1 VATEV
6 NAEVPG
12 LVEALEAL
20 HRYEAS
26 KPPKRKTKTKK
37 SRKKAKPESE
47 SESESEG
54 EVPAKNIV
62 FAAPVS
68 LDTPNYPFQ
77 DDVIRT
83 VEMLFSDP
91 DKRKATIQLPTGSGK
106 TRIAAQLVSR
116 MGAHRVLY
124 IVPSKEIFQQTSD
137 KLSREGISH
146 VYMAAGKFPNLD
158 QVRVILAMSQTL
170 TRRMGS
176 PIWKRWSP
184 EVVFIDEIHKLIG
197 QHRNVA
203 SRWEC
208 PILGMTA
215 TPCRLDGQ
223 DLSDLTPY
231 LIQGPAVSTLQE
243 QGYLVPEIV
252 YPAPAPDLEG
262 VKIARGDYVVADL
275 EREFMA
281 QEVYKVVP
289 KYWRLRAKG
298 KRTIAF
304 APSVVVS
311 EALVKVYKAAG
322 IRAKHVDSKTPVRER
337 EAAIESLRKHRI
349 DVLCNVG
356 LFIEGLDIVEVE
368 CITLCQDTQSVSR
381 YLQEVGRGL
390 RLSKRT
396 GKRNLTVIDHT
407 SNTMRH
413 GRVSAV
419 RDWQQGGFCN
429 APNHRTCRYCGAL
442 TSANLGKCL
451 YCGFVEVE
459 SAPATSLA
467 SKLSRQKSRDIP
479 IRICPEWATMLR
491 REWYQ
496 YERNRVENGYS
507 LPDESKGIAGYTES
521 KCLREL
527 RNGLR
532 C

>member
-1 VATEV
+1 
-6 NAEVPG
+6 VPG
-12 LVEALEAL
+12 LVDALEAWQ
-20 HRYEAS
+20 RYEAAN
-26 KPPKRKTKTKK
+26 PPKRKPKK
-37 SRKKAKPESE
+37 ARKKAKSNPPKEVAIPAS
-47 SESESEG
+47 
-54 EVPAKNIV
+54 EVPPKDIV
-62 FAAPVS
+62 FAPLVS
-68 LDTPNYPFQ
+68 LDTSNYPFQ

-83 VEMLFSDP
+83 VEMLFADP
-91 DKRKATIQLPTGSGK
+91 AKRKATIQLPTGSGK

-137 KLSREGISH
+137 KLSGEGITH
-146 VYMAAGKFPNLD
+146 AYMAAGEFPNLE

-223 DLSDLTPY
+223 DLSDLTPF
-231 LIQGPAVSTLQE
+231 LIQGPAVSTLQG
-243 QGYLVPEIV
+243 QGYLVPDLV

-275 EREFMA
+275 ERNFMA

-289 KYWRLRAKG
+289 EYWRLRAHG
-298 KRTIAF
+298 KRTITF
-304 APSVVVS
+304 APSVAVS
-311 EALVKVYKAAG
+311 EALVKAYRAAG
-322 IRAKHVDSKTPVRER
+322 IRAEHVDSKTHIRDR
-337 EAAIESLRKHRI
+337 EAAIDRLRNHRI

-390 RLSKRT
+390 RLSKHT
-396 GKRNLTVIDHT
+396 GKRNLTIIDHT
-407 SNTMRH
+407 NNTMRH

-419 RDWQQGGFCN
+419 RDWQRGGFCN
-429 APNHRTCRYCGAL
+429 APNHRTCRYCGVL
-442 TSANLGKCL
+442 TEANQEKCCH
-451 YCGFVEVE
+451 CGFVEVGKLPSVSL
-459 SAPATSLA
+459 SA
-467 SKLSRQKSRDIP
+467 KLSRQKSRDTP
-479 IRICPEWATMLR
+479 VRICPVWATLLR
-491 REWYQ
+491 REWYH
-496 YERNRVENGYS
+496 YERIRVENGYP
-507 LPDESKGIAGYTES
+507 LPNESQGITGYTES